1 MLPWAALVGA
11 AAAVAVV
18 NDGYVTTVAT
28 VTVLWAILAV
38 GLNVIMGYAGYLHLG
53 LGAFY
58 GLGAYGAAILA
69 VRYHQAAWVPLI
81 FMPLLGAAVGA
92 VLGPIVLRTRGLHF
106 AVATMAIG
114 MIVSDVSNNWV
125 SVTGGP
131 IGIAGIA
138 RPGKFMIGPALVN
151 LKTPIGFFGLG
162 CLLLL
167 LLLVVGSVIHR
178 SRFVLVLRG
187 LKSDEMLTRSFG
199 FPTVRYKV
207 AAFAVAGA
215 YAAIAGVLYAY
226 FIQYISPEPFTFFSA
241 SFQAFVVLAIG
252 GPGLLWGP
260 VLGAALLTGL
270 PEILQLDPQM
280 KLIVYGLVLLAVIVL
295 LPRGLAAGLADA
307 FRFIA
312 TRLRPTDE
320 QRGARRLEL

>member
-1 MLPWAALVGA
+1 MTRRAASLLPWGGVLA
-11 AAAVAVV
+11 AAAGVGIF
-18 NDGYVTTVAT
+18 NDGYLTTVAT
-28 VTVLWAILAV
+28 VILLWTILAV

-58 GLGAYGAAILA
+58 GMGAYGAAILA
-69 VRYHQAAWVPLI
+69 VRYHQPAWVPMLL
-81 FMPLLGAAVGA
+81 MPILGALLGA
-92 VLGPIVLRTRGLHF
+92 VLGPVVLRTRGLHF

-114 MIVSDVSNNWV
+114 MIVSDVTNNWV
-125 SVTGGP
+125 RVTGGP
-131 IGIAGIA
+131 IGIAGIS
-138 RPGKFMIGPALVN
+138 RPGKFMIGAALVN
-151 LKTPIGFFGLG
+151 LKTPLGIFFLG
-162 CLLLL
+162 CVVLFLLLL
-167 LLLVVGSVIHR
+167 IGSRLHR

-207 AAFAVAGA
+207 AAFAVSGA

-226 FIQYISPEPFTFFSA
+226 FIQYVSPEPFTFFAA

-270 PEILQLDPQM
+270 PEILQLDPQV
-280 KLIVYGLVLLAVIVL
+280 KLIVYGFVLLAVIVL
-295 LPRGLAAGLADA
+295 LPQGLAAGLGSA
-307 FRFIA
+307 FRAVA
-312 TRLRPTDE
+312 TRF
-320 QRGARRLEL
+320 RRA

>member
-1 MLPWAALVGA
+1 
-11 AAAVAVV
+11 
-18 NDGYVTTVAT
+18 
-28 VTVLWAILAV
+28 
-38 GLNVIMGYAGYLHLG
+38 
-53 LGAFY
+53 
-58 GLGAYGAAILA
+58 
-69 VRYHQAAWVPLI
+69 
-81 FMPLLGAAVGA
+81 
-92 VLGPIVLRTRGLHF
+92 
-106 AVATMAIG
+106 MAIG
-114 MIVSDVSNNWV
+114 MIVSDVTNNWV

-151 LKTPIGFFGLG
+151 LKTPIGFFALG

-226 FIQYISPEPFTFFSA
+226 FIQYISPEPFTFFAA

-260 VLGAALLTGL
+260 VLGAVLLTGL
-270 PEILQLDPQM
+270 PEILQLDPQV
-280 KLIVYGLVLLAVIVL
+280 KLIVYGFVLLAVIVL
-295 LPRGLAAGLADA
+295 LPRGLAAGLTDA
-307 FRFIA
+307 FKFVAI
-312 TRLRPTDE
+312 RLR
-320 QRGARRLEL
+320 RAG